1 MKETRRIFCNYDAHL
16 SIAIAASE
24 QGYRVDP
31 PPPAR
36 FCLIMAVFSK
46 QSSRQTRS
54 RGVRFDSILALS
66 AAANCRFST
75 KAMCCVTTENLIFF
89 TVG

>member
-1 MKETRRIFCNYDAHL
+1 MKETRRIFCNYDAQL

-36 FCLIMAVFSK
+36 FCLIMAVFLK

-54 RGVRFDSILALS
+54 RGV
-66 AAANCRFST
+66 
-75 KAMCCVTTENLIFF
+75 LIQS
-89 TVG
+89 

>member
-1 MKETRRIFCNYDAHL
+1 MKETRRIFCNYDAQL

-36 FCLIMAVFSK
+36 AFV
-46 QSSRQTRS
+46 
-54 RGVRFDSILALS
+54 
-66 AAANCRFST
+66 
-75 KAMCCVTTENLIFF
+75 
-89 TVG
+89 

>member
-31 PPPAR
+31 PPPRAR
-36 FCLIMAVFSK
+36 FCLIMAVFRK

-54 RGVRFDSILALS
+54 RGVRFDSILVLS

-75 KAMCCVTTENLIFF
+75 KAM
-89 TVG
+89 

>member
-31 PPPAR
+31 PPPRAR

-54 RGVRFDSILALS
+54 RGVRFDSILVLS

-75 KAMCCVTTENLIFF
+75 KAM
-89 TVG
+89 

>member
-1 MKETRRIFCNYDAHL
+1 MKETRRIFCNYDAQL

-31 PPPAR
+31 PPPPAR
-36 FCLIMAVFSK
+36 FCLIMAVFHK

-54 RGVRFDSILALS
+54 RGV
-66 AAANCRFST
+66 
-75 KAMCCVTTENLIFF
+75 LIQS
-89 TVG
+89 